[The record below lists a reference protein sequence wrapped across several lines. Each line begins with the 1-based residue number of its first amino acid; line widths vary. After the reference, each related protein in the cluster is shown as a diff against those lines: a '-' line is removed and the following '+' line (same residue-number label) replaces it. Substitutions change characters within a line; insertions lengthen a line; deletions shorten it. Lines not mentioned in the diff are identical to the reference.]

1 MTTGLPLDSARLAWF
16 LSAWLRGDV
25 APDDVLD
32 AVVGQD
38 AAHDV
43 TGLDGPDSIPLVLA
57 LGRIRASGAE
67 FAGLA
72 LPWPGTSAGLGGPA
86 AFNAAAMDAGEAV
99 VLSGAGLGLVP
110 HRAGAGVVWQCL
122 PASRRQLVDL
132 GEADRGLRRSMAQ
145 TGSALAALDV
155 ARWRPEVADE
165 LMNLTRRPSYAAPP
179 GTPPRAIELAGR
191 AVQAL
196 GIVDLALEDTGSAL
210 TAYEIDERERTLRPL
225 GDAARAALVAAC
237 SPDCWPPV

>member
-16 LSAWLRGDV
+16 VSAWLRGDV

-43 TGLDGPDSIPLVLA
+43 IGLDGSEPVPLVLA

-67 FAGLA
+67 SAGLA

-86 AFNAAAMDAGEAV
+86 EFNTAAMDAGEAV

-110 HRAGAGVVWQCL
+110 HRAGAGVVWRCL
-122 PASRRQLVDL
+122 PAHRRQLVDL
-132 GEADRGLRRSMAQ
+132 GEADRGLRASMAQ
-145 TGSALAALDV
+145 TATALATLDV
-155 ARWRPEVADE
+155 ARWRPEVAEE
-165 LMNLTRRPSYAAPP
+165 LMNLRHRPSYESPP
-179 GTPPRAIELAGR
+179 GTPPRAVELAGR

-196 GIVDLALEDTGSAL
+196 GIVDLALADTGGAR

-237 SPDCWPPV
+237 SPECWPPA

>member
-32 AVVGQD
+32 AVVDQD

-43 TGLDGPDSIPLVLA
+43 TGLDGPESMPLVLA
-57 LGRIRASGAE
+57 LGRIRAAGAE
-67 FAGLA
+67 SAGLA
-72 LPWPGTSAGLGGPA
+72 LPWPGASAGLGGPA
-86 AFNAAAMDAGEAV
+86 EFNAAAMEAGEAV

-110 HRAGAGVVWQCL
+110 HRAGAGVVWRCL
-122 PASRRQLVDL
+122 PANRRQLADL
-132 GEADRGLRRSMAQ
+132 GEADRMLRGSLVQ
-145 TGSALAALDV
+145 TASALALLDV

-165 LMNLTRRPSYAAPP
+165 LMNLTRRPTYTAPP
-179 GTPPRAIELAGR
+179 GTPPRAIDLAGR

-196 GIVDLALEDTGSAL
+196 GIVDLALEDTRGGL
-210 TAYEIDERERTLRPL
+210 TAHEIDEREGTLRPL

-237 SPDCWPPV
+237 SPDAWPG

>member
-1 MTTGLPLDSARLAWF
+1 MAWF
-16 LSAWLRGDV
+16 VSAWLRGDV

-32 AVVGQD
+32 GVVGDD

-43 TGLDGPDSIPLVLA
+43 TGLEGPDSMPLVLA
-57 LGRIRASGAE
+57 LGRMRAAGAE
-67 FAGLA
+67 SAGLA
-72 LPWPGTSAGLGGPA
+72 LPWPGSPAGLGGPA
-86 AFNAAAMDAGEAV
+86 AFNAEAIEAGQAV

-110 HRAGAGVVWQCL
+110 ARVGAGVVWRCL
-122 PASRRQLVDL
+122 PANRRQLVDL
-132 GEADRGLRRSMAQ
+132 GEADRTLRASMAQ
-145 TGSALAALDV
+145 TATALAMLDV

-165 LMNLTRRPSYAAPP
+165 LLNLRHRPAYAAPP

-196 GIVDLALEDTGSAL
+196 AIADLASAD
-210 TAYEIDERERTLRPL
+210 AGDVVIDSLRPL

-237 SPDCWPPV
+237 SPECWPPA

>member
-32 AVVGQD
+32 AVVDQD

-43 TGLDGPDSIPLVLA
+43 TGLDGPDSMPLVLA
-57 LGRIRASGAE
+57 LGRIRAAGAE
-67 FAGLA
+67 SAGLA
-72 LPWPGTSAGLGGPA
+72 LPWPGTSAGLGGPPE
-86 AFNAAAMDAGEAV
+86 FNAAALEAGEAV

-110 HRAGAGVVWQCL
+110 YRAGAGVVWRCL
-122 PASRRQLVDL
+122 PADRRQLVDL
-132 GEADRGLRRSMAQ
+132 GEADRTLRGSMAQ
-145 TGSALAALDV
+145 TASALAVLDV

-165 LMNLTRRPSYAAPP
+165 LINLTRRPTYAAPP
-179 GTPPRAIELAGR
+179 GTPPRAVDLAGR

-196 GIVDLALEDTGSAL
+196 GIVDLALEDTGGAR
-210 TAYEIDERERTLRPL
+210 TAYEIDERERALRPL

-237 SPDCWPPV
+237 SPECWPTA

>member
-32 AVVGQD
+32 AVVDRD

-43 TGLDGPDSIPLVLA
+43 TGLDGPDSMPLVLA
-57 LGRIRASGAE
+57 LGRIRSAGAE
-67 FAGLA
+67 SAGLA

-86 AFNAAAMDAGEAV
+86 EFNAAAMATGEAV

-110 HRAGAGVVWQCL
+110 YRAGAGVVWRCL
-122 PASRRQLVDL
+122 PANRRQLVDL
-132 GEADRGLRRSMAQ
+132 GEADRVLRASMAQ
-145 TGSALAALDV
+145 AASALALLDV

-165 LMNLTRRPSYAAPP
+165 LMNLRHRPAYAAPP
-179 GTPPRAIELAGR
+179 GTPPRAMDLAGR
-191 AVQAL
+191 ALRAL
-196 GIVDLALEDTGSAL
+196 DIIDLALEDPGGGL
-210 TAYEIDERERTLRPL
+210 TAHEIDERERTLRPL
-225 GDAARAALVAAC
+225 ADSARAALVAAC
-237 SPDCWPPV
+237 SPECWPTA